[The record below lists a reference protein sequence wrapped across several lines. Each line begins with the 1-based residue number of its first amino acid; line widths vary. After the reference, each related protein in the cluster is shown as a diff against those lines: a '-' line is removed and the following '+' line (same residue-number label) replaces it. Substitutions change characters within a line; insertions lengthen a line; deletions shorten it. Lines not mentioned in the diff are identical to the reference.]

1 MRLVLERQG
10 ECVKMEGGLGNT
22 THMEFHIPARGLI
35 GLRTRMLTATNGTA
49 IMHHNFLEYR
59 GVKSGIPGR
68 ANGVLISLETAKATG
83 YAIEGL
89 QDRGILF
96 VSPQETVYE
105 GQVVGEHNRDND
117 LTVNVTREKKLTNMR
132 AAGSDKTVPLK
143 PPLTFSLEMALEYI
157 DDDELVEITPRSV
170 RLRKMLLKESDRK
183 KFERGRL

>member
-10 ECVKMEGGLGNT
+10 ECVKMEGGVGGS

-49 IMHHNFLEYR
+49 IMHHNFLDYR
-59 GVKSGIPGR
+59 PQKASIPGR
-68 ANGVLISLETAKATG
+68 SNGVLISTETAKATS

-96 VSPQETVYE
+96 VAPMEPVYE
-105 GQVVGEHNRDND
+105 GQIVGEHNRDND
-117 LTVNVTREKKLTNMR
+117 LPVNVTREKKLTNIR
-132 AAGSDKTVPLK
+132 SATAEIKTVLK
-143 PPLTFSLEMALEYI
+143 QPMKFSLEMALEYI
-157 DDDELVEITPRSV
+157 DDDELVEITPGAI

-183 KFERGRL
+183 RYERQRV